1 MQVRPGKVL
10 ILGCGTIGQIKAG
23 LWLSLG
29 ADVYLYDTSPSQ
41 VSKLLT
47 TDKRLQRFGHQQ
59 LDNLMIDIS
68 TPSDQHASSMSWIYK
83 NIKNPRTIL
92 VEKPICTNVDDR
104 AVIKRLL
111 NKHEGVPVFVNE
123 SYFWSTA
130 LDWTSDQLQ
139 MNNEEIISIEI
150 NLSKNRLADTRSGR
164 FFDRELESYGIEIP
178 HAIAI
183 LQKFGIGIDELSV
196 RTNIMCRGEDDSF
209 NQGVHLILS
218 DTSDRIV
225 KIDSFLGDF
234 MIQADEKIQNSL
246 KRWLLVE
253 TDKQNKYHVWF
264 DPVAGEQRFK
274 SIVEINGIETIA
286 LDDNH
291 LRRHLEQVQF
301 AKLSTTMKQYLS
313 PANSIAI
320 YDFLERLYASKIED
334 NVSDKVI
341 QHDWAGE
348 RTGVT

>member
-1 MQVRPGKVL
+1 MLSRPYKVL

-29 ADVYLYDTSPSQ
+29 ADVYLHDTSSSQ
-41 VSKLLT
+41 VNRLLK
-47 TDKRLQRFGHQQ
+47 TDKRLQRFGQQQ
-59 LDNLMIDIS
+59 LDNLTVDIS
-68 TPSDQHASSMSWIYK
+68 TPSDQHAASISWIYQ
-83 NIKNPRTIL
+83 NIKSPRTIL
-92 VEKPICTNVDDR
+92 VEKPICTNADDR
-104 AVIKRLL
+104 AVINRLL
-111 NKHEGVPVFVNE
+111 NKYKSVPVYVNE
-123 SYFWSTA
+123 SYFWSSA
-130 LDWTSDQLQ
+130 LDMISDRLHT
-139 MNNEEIISIEI
+139 NDEKIISIKI
-150 NLSKNRLADTRSGR
+150 NLSKNRLADTRAGR

-183 LQKFGIGIDELSV
+183 LQKLGIDIDELSV
-196 RTNIMCRGEDDSF
+196 STNIMYRGGDVSF

-218 DTSDRIV
+218 DTSDSIV

-234 MIQADEKIQNSL
+234 MIQADVKIQNSL
-246 KRWLLVE
+246 TRLLIVE
-253 TDKQNKYHVWF
+253 TDKQNRYRVSF
-264 DPVAGEQRFK
+264 DPVAGEQRFR
-274 SIVEINGIETIA
+274 SIVVVNDNEMIT

-301 AKLSTTMKQYLS
+301 AKLSNTMRQYLS

-320 YDFLERLYASKIED
+320 YDFLERLYANKIED